1 MDQQGLERTI
11 RDRIWQASHQQDE
24 NARAGAWHNP
34 LPESAKEWLIAAAAQ
49 FDVDEAQQQ
58 LFASSGVIR
67 LDALH
72 IILICQSEAPVPMW
86 LAVGILPAPDALHP
100 EVWLEALLRANDV
113 AMAMNGISLALD
125 RQGSALLTR
134 PLAFDLPGQPDAL
147 ASVMNDFNSLASS
160 LIDLLLSLGQPQ
172 AAAPEEALPLPGW
185 IAGWQQQ
192 LTERMDA
199 LARQA
204 IATDWHYPL
213 LQQTFALLGLSHESY
228 FLDGC
233 VCKLSFPERPIFVV
247 ADADRRH
254 LSVSA
259 PLDLEISPGD
269 EQRHYLLA
277 NHDLRLFTH
286 CSLALCGE
294 TICLVSRWDSL
305 GLMGADFAGWLADFM
320 TLTVAFDRCRQSAA
334 ETEESRHE

>member
-11 RDRIWQASHQQDE
+11 RDRMWQASHQQDE
-24 NARAGAWHNP
+24 NTRAGDWHNP
-34 LPESAKEWLIAAAAQ
+34 LPESAREWLIAAAAQ
-49 FDVDEAQQQ
+49 FGVDEAQQQ
-58 LFASSGVIR
+58 QFAASGVIR

-100 EVWLEALLRANDV
+100 EVWQEALLRANDV

-134 PLAFDLPGQPDAL
+134 PLAFDLSGQPDAL

-160 LIDLLLSLGQPQ
+160 LIDLLLSLGQPP
-172 AAAPEEALPLPGW
+172 AVAPEEALPLPGW

-199 LARQA
+199 LAREA
-204 IATDWHYPL
+204 ITTDWHYPL
-213 LQQTFALLGLSHESY
+213 LQQTFVLLDLSQESY
-228 FLDGC
+228 LLDGC
-233 VCKLSFPERPIFVV
+233 FCKLSFPERPVSV
-247 ADADRRH
+247 LADGDQRH
-254 LSVSA
+254 LLISA
-259 PLDLEISPGD
+259 PLDLAITPGD
-269 EQRHYLLA
+269 EQRHYLAA
-277 NHDLRLFTH
+277 NHELRLFTH

-294 TICLVSRWDSL
+294 SICLVSRWDSL
-305 GLMGADFAGWLADFM
+305 GLTAADFAGWLADFM
-320 TLTVAFDRCRQSAA
+320 TLTVAFDRRHQSAA
-334 ETEESRHE
+334 